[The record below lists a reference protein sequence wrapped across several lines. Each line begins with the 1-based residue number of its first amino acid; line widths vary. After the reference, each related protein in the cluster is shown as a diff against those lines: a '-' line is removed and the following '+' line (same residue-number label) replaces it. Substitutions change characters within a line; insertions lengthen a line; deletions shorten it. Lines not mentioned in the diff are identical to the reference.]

1 MATTTA
7 AASSSTKPLLS
18 VHVTIRV
25 APASV
30 PAFLDAFRPCQAGCL
45 SEPQCLYFDVFYDG
59 QGLFRFVEIWTY
71 SREEFETIQMNRP
84 YYEPYTTL
92 TKPLWVED
100 RRIEY
105 FDQMPEFLGLRGKY
119 VDGRIRE

>member
-1 MATTTA
+1 MTTSATSA
-7 AASSSTKPLLS
+7 ALLS

-45 SEPQCLYFDVFYDG
+45 SEPECLYFDVFHDG
-59 QGLFRFVEIWTY
+59 NGLFRFVEIWTHTKE
-71 SREEFETIQMNRP
+71 SFQSVQMNKP

-92 TKPLWVED
+92 TKPLWLEE
-100 RRIEY
+100 RRTEY
-105 FDQMPEFLGLRGKY
+105 FDQLPGFLGVKGGY
-119 VDGRIRE
+119 IEGRVRK